1 MTNVV
6 SVYLVDDVYFSDE
19 DYSLLSSLPE
29 VRPVDVDSDEFQNV
43 VKDFYDTLQDN
54 HNKIRIIKVR
64 FNTLAQLSVCQCIQR
79 GFFSVQDINSFQ
91 SKNL

>member
-1 MTNVV
+1 MTNGT

-29 VRPVDVDSDEFQNV
+29 VCTVDVDSDEFQNV

-64 FNTLAQLSVCQCIQR
+64 FNTVARLRVCQR
-79 GFFSVQDINSFQ
+79 LFF
-91 SKNL
+91 

>member
-1 MTNVV
+1 MTNGI

-19 DYSLLSSLPE
+19 DYSLLSSMAE
-29 VRPVDVDSDEFQNV
+29 VCPVDVDSDEFQNV

-64 FNTLAQLSVCQCIQR
+64 FNTVVQLRAFIV
-79 GFFSVQDINSFQ
+79 
-91 SKNL
+91 